1 MSCDI
6 KVFATSTDNLLG
18 EVEYQFLDYVAAP
31 VSIGGFSAIS
41 SLTSKAIKVF
51 KEDPSND
58 ILTWDIYLFSRD
70 WLKDNSE
77 GLEIVE
83 RLKPLLEQAKYAWIG
98 IQPF

>member
-6 KVFATSTDNLLG
+6 KVFATNTDDLTG
-18 EVEYQFLDYVAAP
+18 EIEYQFLDYVSVP
-31 VSIGGFSAIS
+31 VSMGGYSVVS
-41 SLTSKAIKVF
+41 NLTSKAIKVF
-51 KEDPSND
+51 KEDSSND
-58 ILTWDIYLFSRD
+58 ILTWDTYLFSRD

-83 RLKPLLEQAKYAWIG
+83 RLKPLLDQVKYVWIG